1 MTQDIEQEIRAF
13 IADELMDKADSR
25 DVPQDMPLLG
35 GFLDSFGLMV
45 LINFVEDRFDV
56 TIANSEVTDENF
68 RSVEAL
74 AGYVGNK
81 ANRTEGGAAEARQG
95 R

>member
-13 IADELMDKADSR
+13 IADELLDKADSG
-25 DVPQDMPLLG
+25 DVPQDMPLL

-45 LINFVEDRFDV
+45 LINFVEDRFEV

-74 AGYVGNK
+74 AGYVRNK
-81 ANRTEGGAAEARQG
+81 SKPTEG
-95 R
+95 

>member
-13 IADELMDKADSR
+13 IADELLDKADAG
-25 DVPQDMPLLG
+25 DVPRDMPLLG

-45 LINFVEDRFDV
+45 LINFVEERFEV
-56 TIANSEVTDENF
+56 TIANSDVTDDNF

-74 AGYVGNK
+74 AGYVRNK
-81 ANRTEGGAAEARQG
+81 AKPTGG
-95 R
+95 